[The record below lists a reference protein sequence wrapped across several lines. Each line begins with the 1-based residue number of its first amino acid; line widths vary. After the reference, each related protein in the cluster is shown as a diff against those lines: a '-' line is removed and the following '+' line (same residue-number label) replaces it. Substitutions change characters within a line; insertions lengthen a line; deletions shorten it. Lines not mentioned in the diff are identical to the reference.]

1 MCIWADIGG
10 GAENNY
16 ILKWELQCSLVQWLS
31 FLQLLNLDLSLLNNL
46 LIFGEHVR
54 VLVLYYNV
62 QFEWRF
68 EGNCCK
74 KPCRSKVLVWF
85 VDSSFVE
92 RPLFN
97 EFVDFLEVLMMLILI
112 CWNLWRL
119 TAWSRL
125 IGLPSLMVNGFPRP
139 KNEFVF
145 VLVQWNNIRIG
156 DWNNIKIS
164 F

>member
-16 ILKWELQCSLVQWLS
+16 ILKWELQCSLVLWLS
-31 FLQLLNLDLSLLNNL
+31 FPQLLNLDLSLLDNL

-54 VLVLYYNV
+54 VLILYYNV

-68 EGNCCK
+68 VGNCCK

-97 EFVDFLEVLMMLILI
+97 EFVDLKAINDAYLGLLESMKID
-112 CWNLWRL
+112 R
-119 TAWSRL
+119 WSRL
-125 IGLPSLMVNGFPRP
+125 IGFPRP

-145 VLVQWNNIRIG
+145 VLVHWNNIRIG
-156 DWNNIKIS
+156 DWSDIEIT